1 MQDKRLGCLVLETG
15 EVFRGRWLCGAPQ
28 AGETVFNTSHSGYEE
43 TATDPSYFSQILV
56 MTAPMQGNYGADD
69 SVWESDKIWI
79 KGLVCVEMES
89 GGAPSL
95 RQQERK
101 TGQASSFSSPSD
113 DTASRL
119 SGWKD
124 KLAAH
129 HIPVLEGAD
138 TRRLTLRLREGGAVW
153 GALLPFSKNSLS
165 LGRELIRETK
175 KQPKDWTYIV
185 SSQTAQTF
193 SGKKKNGPKTALID
207 FGFKKNILR
216 EILNRSSE
224 ARVFPGFEKA
234 EEVLKWKPDLVFLSN
249 GPGDP
254 QDVKKGLRLTENLT
268 GKVPLFGICLG
279 CQLLALASG
288 GKIFK
293 LKFGHRGGNHPVK
306 DFLSGKIYMAAHNHG
321 YAVEEKSLPPDV
333 KVSFKNLNDGTVA
346 GIHSQKR
353 RFSAVQFHPE
363 SRPGPQESKALFD
376 LFFQTAKSFRS

>member
-1 MQDKRLGCLVLETG
+1 MPSIQDKRSRLGCLVLETG
-15 EVFRGRWLCGAPQ
+15 EVFPGLWLCGAPQ

-56 MTAPMQGNYGADD
+56 MTAPMQGNYGASDK
-69 SVWESDKIWI
+69 VWESDKIWI
-79 KGLVCVEMES
+79 KGLVCLEMES
-89 GGAPSL
+89 GAPPSPQEPKTASSSPPPGASL
-95 RQQERK
+95 R
-101 TGQASSFSSPSD
+101 F
-113 DTASRL
+113 
-119 SGWKD
+119 SGWKEQ
-124 KLAAH
+124 LAAH

-153 GALLPFSKNSLS
+153 GALLPLSKNSLS

-193 SGKKKNGPKTALID
+193 SGKTKAGPKTALID
-207 FGFKKNILR
+207 FGCKKNILR
-216 EILNRSSE
+216 EILNRSAE
-224 ARVFPGFEKA
+224 ARVFPGHAKA

-254 QDVKKGLRLTENLT
+254 QDVKKGLQLTRDLT

-279 CQLLALASG
+279 CQLLALAAG

-306 DFLSGKIYMAAHNHG
+306 DFLNGKIYMAAHNHG
-321 YAVEEKSLPPDV
+321 YAVKEESLPPDV

-363 SRPGPQESKALFD
+363 SRPGPQESEALFD
-376 LFFQTAKSFRS
+376 LFFQTAKGFRS